1 MDINKIKKVALI
13 QGGLGAEK
21 EISLVSAQAVE
32 KAFDVLNIPYI
43 LIESDHNIAQKL
55 FELKPDCA
63 FLATHGKYAEDGT
76 LQGICEYLKIPYT
89 GSGVLAS
96 AICMDKCFFKNY
108 ISQHNIPSPYY
119 QNLNLENQK
128 LQEVTVEVPY
138 PLVVKPSREGSTIG
152 ISICNKKE
160 ELVPALKKAIQY
172 DTKILV
178 ESYIKG
184 MELAVSFL
192 SGKVLT
198 PVEIVPQNN
207 FYDYESKYKS
217 KETQYILPPRLE
229 KKIIE
234 ECKSLVLQV
243 TDIFCINSYCRV
255 DFIIKN
261 NTTPLMIEMNT
272 LPGLTTHSLLPKSAQ
287 YDGINFNTL
296 ILNILKE
303 AKLDY
308 IYK

>member
-1 MDINKIKKVALI
+1 MDISKIKKVALL

-21 EISLVSAQAVE
+21 EVSLVSAQAVA
-32 KAFDVLNIPYI
+32 KAFQALNIPYTI
-43 LIESDHNIAQKL
+43 VESDNHIVQTL
-55 FELKPDCA
+55 SELKPDCA

-108 ISQHNIPSPYY
+108 ISQHNIPTPDY
-119 QNLNLENQK
+119 QNLHLENQK
-128 LQEVTVEVPY
+128 PQEVTVNIPY
-138 PLVVKPSREGSTIG
+138 PFVVKPSREGSTIG

-160 ELVPALKKAIQY
+160 ELVPALKKALQY

-192 SGKVLT
+192 LGKMLT
-198 PVEIVPQNN
+198 PVEIVPKNN
-207 FYDYESKYKS
+207 FYDYESKYES
-217 KETQYILPPRLE
+217 NETQYILPPRLE

-234 ECKSLVLQV
+234 ECKSLALQIA
-243 TDIFCINSYCRV
+243 DISCVRTYGRV
-255 DFIIKN
+255 DFIIQQ

-287 YDGINFNTL
+287 YDGIDFNTL

-308 IYK
+308 THK